1 MSIVYVVQLRL
12 IRMIDSEGENIRK
25 QEAGN

>member
-12 IRMIDSEGENIRK
+12 MRMIDSEGKNVRT
-25 QEAGN
+25 QRAGN